1 MASDTLVN
9 GNLHCLTTIYLIEE
23 EKRHDIIVFDLAT
36 EEFQVITQPT
46 GLGVNKLRSWRVQRF
61 QN

>member
-9 GNLHCLTTIYLIEE
+9 GNLHWLMTSYLIEE
-23 EKRHDIIVFDLAT
+23 EKRHDIIVFDLAI

-46 GLGVNKLRSWRVQRF
+46 GLGVNKLRS
-61 QN
+61 